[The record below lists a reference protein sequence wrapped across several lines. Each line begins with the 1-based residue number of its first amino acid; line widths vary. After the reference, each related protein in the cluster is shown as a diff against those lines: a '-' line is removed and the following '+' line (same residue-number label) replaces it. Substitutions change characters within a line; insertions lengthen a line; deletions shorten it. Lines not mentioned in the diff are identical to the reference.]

1 MDNLL
6 KSAGTASAS
15 MGVPATLKKA
25 AADNKLVDIYV
36 LGRENPTTGYLEGIN
51 EEEGYYILKVD
62 NRLGSHT
69 VIVYKSFVTQVFIR
83 G

>member
-25 AADNKLVDIYV
+25 AADNKLVDMYV

-51 EEEGYYILKVD
+51 EEEGYFILKVD
-62 NRLGSHT
+62 TRLGSST
-69 VIVYKSFVTQVFIR
+69 VVIYKSFVTQVAIR
-83 G
+83 D